1 MQAIN
6 IENIIKNEGI
16 IIIEN
21 YINNDICKNII
32 INMEKNKGNFEYCN
46 TNSHIFGSGN
56 DLRCKTYEKYDKYA
70 DGFLN
75 DNNIHNLFEKIL
87 ERKINVK
94 RCQAGIVKFNK
105 DNITS
110 SGGGWH
116 IDNKKIQL
124 KAILYLNDVNT
135 KNGPFI
141 YIKNTQGGLDLE
153 NTIGDISKT
162 RFDDTII
169 KTSEK
174 IKKENIMEVT
184 GKAGTLI
191 LVRTDNIHKGKI
203 IEEGVRYSLTNYY
216 Y

>member
-1 MQAIN
+1 MN
-6 IENIIKNEGI
+6 MEDVIKKDGI

-32 INMEKNKGNFEYCN
+32 KNMEKNKSNFEYCN
-46 TNSHIFGSGN
+46 TDSHIFNSGN
-56 DLRCKTYEKYDKYA
+56 DLRCKIYEKYDKHVET
-70 DGFLN
+70 FLN

-87 ERKINVK
+87 GRKITVK

-105 DNITS
+105 NNITS

-116 IDNKKIQL
+116 IDNKNIQL
-124 KAILYLNDVNT
+124 KAILYLNDVNN

-141 YIKNTQGGLDLE
+141 YIKDTQGGLDLQ
-153 NTIGDISKT
+153 NTIGDNSKT
-162 RFDDTII
+162 RFDNNVIEN
-169 KTSEK
+169 SEK
-174 IKKENIMEVT
+174 IKKENIIEVT

-203 IEEGVRYSLTNYY
+203 IESGIRYSLTNYY

>member
-1 MQAIN
+1 MN
-6 IENIIKNEGI
+6 IENKIKNEGFV
-16 IIIEN
+16 IIEN

-32 INMEKNKGNFEYCN
+32 KKMEKNISNFEYCN
-46 TNSHIFGSGN
+46 TNSQIFNSGN

-70 DGFLN
+70 GDFLN

-87 ERKINVK
+87 KRKIDKK

-105 DNITS
+105 NNITS

-116 IDNKKIQL
+116 IDNKNIQL

-141 YIKNTQGGLDLE
+141 YIKNTESGLDLQ

-162 RFDDTII
+162 RFDDNII

-174 IKKENIMEVT
+174 IQKENIIEIT
-184 GKAGTLI
+184 GKAGTWI

-203 IEEGVRYSLTNYY
+203 IEEGIRYSLTNYY

>member
-1 MQAIN
+1 MEDIL
-6 IENIIKNEGI
+6 KNEGI

-21 YINNDICKNII
+21 YINSDICANII
-32 INMEKNKGNFEYCN
+32 INMEKHKEKFEYCN

-56 DLRCKTYEKYDKYA
+56 DLRCKIYEKYDKYA
-70 DGFLN
+70 DKFLN

-87 ERKINVK
+87 ERKITVK

-105 DNITS
+105 ETITS

-116 IDNKKIQL
+116 IDNKNIQL
-124 KAILYLNDVNT
+124 KAILYLNDVNS

-153 NTIGDISKT
+153 NTLNDNSNT
-162 RFDDTII
+162 RFDNDII
-169 KTSEK
+169 KKTEK
-174 IKKENIMEVT
+174 IKKNDIIEVI

-203 IEEGVRYSLTNYY
+203 IEEGIRYSLTNYY